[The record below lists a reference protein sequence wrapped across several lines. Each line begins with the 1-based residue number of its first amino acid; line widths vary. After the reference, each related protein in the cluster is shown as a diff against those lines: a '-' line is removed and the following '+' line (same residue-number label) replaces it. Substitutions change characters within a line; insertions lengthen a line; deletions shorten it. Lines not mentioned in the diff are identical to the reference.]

1 MAVFVPA
8 YLRVLSLFQEWGKG
22 KRELIQQ
29 QIDFFGALEE
39 DAKARLEV
47 GEYPPYHFVRAASL
61 AAGVPAGTCKNWLQA
76 FLYWR
81 SKSLG
86 LGKARDNSQQ

>member
-47 GEYPPYHFVRAASL
+47 GEYPPYHFVRA
-61 AAGVPAGTCKNWLQA
+61 GTCKNWLQA